1 MSKVKPPRNQ
11 SKLLTTGEVARYCD
25 VSTNA
30 VKKWI
35 RNGRLKAF
43 RTPGGHFRVDS
54 EDFRE
59 FLLLHKMPVYAEFFE
74 KKGRRI
80 LLVDDDSQVREMLT
94 EVLRAMDMDL
104 VVEQA
109 EDGYD
114 ALLKAG
120 HSKPDLLVSALFSSF
135 LSKKGFV
142 PQIHHHY
149 TASLPTSK
157 DKMEFLLR
165 DAPQRL

>member
-1 MSKVKPPRNQ
+1 MESLLTPLLGWPILSKRKKRNYHTKDIRVSKVKPPRNQ

-59 FLLLHKMPVYAEFFE
+59 FLVLHKMPVYAEFFE

-80 LLVDDDSQVREMLT
+80 LLVDDDSQVREMLA
-94 EVLRAMDMDL
+94 EVLRAM
-104 VVEQA
+104 
-109 EDGYD
+109 GRI
-114 ALLKAG
+114 
-120 HSKPDLLVSALFSSF
+120 SWSW
-135 LSKKGFV
+135 
-142 PQIHHHY
+142 I
-149 TASLPTSK
+149 
-157 DKMEFLLR
+157 
-165 DAPQRL
+165 